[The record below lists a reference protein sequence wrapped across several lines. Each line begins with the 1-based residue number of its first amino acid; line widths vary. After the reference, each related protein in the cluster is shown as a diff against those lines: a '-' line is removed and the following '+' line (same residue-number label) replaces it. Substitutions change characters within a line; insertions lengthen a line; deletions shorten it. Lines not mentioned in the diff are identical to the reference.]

1 MIIVITIFIAITK
14 ITIKI
19 VNQYITITVAFTIN
33 AALTKLIANTIV
45 TTIRN
50 EIKINNFEF

>member
-1 MIIVITIFIAITK
+1 MTIVITIFIAITK

-19 VNQYITITVAFTIN
+19 VYQDITIIVALTIKT
-33 AALTKLIANTIV
+33 ALTKLIANTIV

-50 EIKINNFEF
+50 EFKINKFEF

>member
-19 VNQYITITVAFTIN
+19 VYQDITITVALTIKT
-33 AALTKLIANTIV
+33 ALNKLIANTIV

-50 EIKINNFEF
+50 EIKINKFEF